1 MTSTFRIAAALVFA
15 VGVAAT
21 GAHADPTLGW
31 SDLHDGGAG
40 LGDEAISVVFDPA
53 GHVIS
58 AGIHDPGDGYTDLI
72 IRKHHRDTGEPIWT
86 FTYADPVG
94 NDLAIS
100 EILLDHRGD
109 VLVAGYLSACDS

>member
-1 MTSTFRIAAALVFA
+1 MTSTRPLAASLVLV
-15 VGVAAT
+15 VGLAT
-21 GAHADPTLGW
+21 AGAHADPTLGW
-31 SDLHDGGAG
+31 SDLYDGGAG
-40 LGDEAISVVFDPA
+40 LGDEAIAVVFDSD

-58 AGIHDPGDGYTDLI
+58 AGIHDPGEGYSDLI

-94 NDLAIS
+94 NDLAVS
-100 EILLDHRGD
+100 EIMLDHRGD